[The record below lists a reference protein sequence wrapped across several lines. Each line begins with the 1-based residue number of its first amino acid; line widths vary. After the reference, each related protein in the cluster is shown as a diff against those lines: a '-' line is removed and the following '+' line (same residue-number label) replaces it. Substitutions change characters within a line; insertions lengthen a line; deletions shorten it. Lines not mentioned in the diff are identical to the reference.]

1 MVLYHNIIN
10 KLNETKNNKSK
21 EEQNIQR
28 LFIHFSPKLTYVGRE
43 NNFLIQY

>member
-1 MVLYHNIIN
+1 MVLFHNIIN

-28 LFIHFSPKLTYVGRE
+28 LFIHFSPKLTYAGERTI
-43 NNFLIQY
+43 F